1 MGRQERIARLE
12 SAIEGSPA
20 PAGKLATIFLNR
32 LPVGVPDDEVA
43 RHLVI
48 DAPGRGPAS
57 TRGKAILKRASN
69 MATLTVRYDIATPR
83 FVHGFVYEGEETE
96 RAALKKAM
104 QEEAVKAG
112 INTETWLQ
120 SVVITAP
127 KVLPDAAP
135 DARQRMNS
143 AITAWAL
150 DLSAGHPTRHGTI
163 DEFLNDSDF
172 LVIITKA
179 IDGEIS
185 CEVHAT
191 SKCAGS
197 A

>member
-1 MGRQERIARLE
+1 MPGDFVIRDANGQALACVYARE
-12 SAIEGSPA
+12 S
-20 PAGKLATIFLNR
+20 
-32 LPVGVPDDEVA
+32 D
-43 RHLVI
+43 
-48 DAPGRGPAS
+48 
-57 TRGKAILKRASN
+57 LKRASN

-104 QEEAVKAG
+104 QEAAVKAG

-120 SVVITAP
+120 SVVIHAP